1 MAGEEREVGSSIAS
15 QEATLVPRRC
25 SYFHASRLA
34 YGFSSSHPP
43 LFPLFFP
50 RFLSPLPLFPSN
62 KRADRD
68 RENGVYRSL
77 VAAAAAAAAHGIQ
90 HAISA
95 RQPASREER
104 NRKNSDLHEE
114 TVGLEGSSSR
124 SSASVS
130 VKRQFFTT
138 LAPAF
143 HLSSLLFS
151 RTTASAR
158 VSIQRQEIK
167 LRLHL

>member
-43 LFPLFFP
+43 LFPSSSLVSSLLFLCFP
-50 RFLSPLPLFPSN
+50 ATREQIETERTASTARWSQLLLLPLHTAS
-62 KRADRD
+62 R
-68 RENGVYRSL
+68 
-77 VAAAAAAAAHGIQ
+77 

-114 TVGLEGSSSR
+114 TVGLEGSSLR
-124 SSASVS
+124 SSESVS

-151 RTTASAR
+151 PTTAAAR